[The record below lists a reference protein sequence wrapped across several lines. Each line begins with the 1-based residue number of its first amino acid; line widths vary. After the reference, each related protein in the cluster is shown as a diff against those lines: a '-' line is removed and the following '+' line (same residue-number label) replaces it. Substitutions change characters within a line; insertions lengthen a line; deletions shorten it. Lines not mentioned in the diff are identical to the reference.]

1 MFENVNRDE
10 GIYNMGLTDAAKRYG
25 LNKVYDYLEKDPRT
39 NLPKVMDF
47 VDKVTP
53 GDMMAS
59 QRATFRRVVNDP
71 DNNWNKMIC
80 GLWDTVD
87 TRIIKSAFQNFIL
100 NGSLMGWS
108 KQEEMRKKYDCNIPW
123 AILLDPTSACNK
135 HCVGCWAG
143 EYGNKLNL
151 TFDEIDSIIEQG
163 KAMGTYVYI
172 YTGGEPLM
180 RKKDLIALCN
190 KHNDCEFLCFTN
202 ASLIDQDFCDEILR
216 VSNFIPIP
224 SVEGYEDTTDFRR
237 GEGTYEQVSKAMDL
251 MTKNKIAWGIS
262 CCATSKNVDT
272 VMSEEYFDWMIDKGA
287 KFCWFFSY
295 MPLGKDADT
304 ELLVQPEQREFMY
317 HQVRKFRK
325 TKSLFTLDFF
335 NDGEYVGGCIAG
347 GRRYLHINANGDV
360 DPCVFIHY
368 SDSNIREK
376 TLLEALQ
383 SPMFK
388 AYHNN
393 QPFND
398 NMLRPCPV
406 LDNPGR
412 LTAMVEET
420 GAHSTEILSPE
431 DPKDYSDRCVDVS
444 KEWKPRADRLWA
456 SKYHNPA
463 LLVK

>member
-1 MFENVNRDE
+1 
-10 GIYNMGLTDAAKRYG
+10 MGFTDAAKRYG

-47 VDKVTP
+47 VDKITP
-53 GDMMAS
+53 ADMMKS
-59 QRATFRRVVNDP
+59 QRDTFRRVINDQ

-80 GLWDTVD
+80 SLWDDID
-87 TRIIKSAFQNFIL
+87 TRVLKAAFQNFIL
-100 NGSLMGWS
+100 NGSITGWS
-108 KQEEMRKKYDCNIPW
+108 TQEDMRKKYDCNIPW

-135 HCVGCWAG
+135 HCLGCWAG

-151 TFDEIDSIIEQG
+151 SFDEIDSIIEQG
-163 KAMGTYVYI
+163 KALGTYVYI

-202 ASLIDQDFCDEILR
+202 GTLIDQDFCDELLR
-216 VSNFIPIP
+216 VANFIPIV
-224 SVEGYEDTTDFRR
+224 SVEGFEEATDFRR
-237 GEGTYEQVSKAMDL
+237 GKGTYAEVEHAMAL
-251 MTKNKIAWGIS
+251 MRRNKLAFGIS
-262 CCATSKNVDT
+262 CCYTAKNVDIIG
-272 VMSEEYFDWMIDKGA
+272 SEEYFDWMIEKGA

-295 MPLGKDADT
+295 MPVGKEADVDLIT
-304 ELLVQPEQREFMY
+304 RPEQREFMY
-317 HQVRKFRK
+317 HQVRRFRNEK
-325 TKSLFTLDFF
+325 MLFTLDFF

-360 DPCVFIHY
+360 DPCVFMHY

-376 TLLEALQ
+376 SLVECLQ
-383 SPMFK
+383 GPLFM
-388 AYHNN
+388 AYHKN
-393 QPFND
+393 QPFNE

-412 LTAMVEET
+412 LTTMVNET

-431 DPKDYSDRCVDVS
+431 KPEEYTARCEDIAV
-444 KEWKPRADRLWA
+444 EWKPRADRLWA